1 MAERSLFER
10 HGGFAAV
17 SQIVL
22 AFYDRVL
29 DSDVIGPFFETV
41 EMPDLIDHQTKFVA
55 SMMGGPAS
63 YSDEHLR
70 QIHASLGIDHMA
82 MDEMVR
88 LFRDTLQDFDFDEA
102 SIEALVGEIERRRS
116 VVITPR

>member
-10 HGGFAAV
+10 HGGFATV
-17 SQIVL
+17 SKIVM

-29 DSDVIGPFFETV
+29 DSEVIGPFFDDV
-41 EMPDLIDHQTKFVA
+41 EMPDLIDHQTKFIA

-70 QIHASLGIDHMA
+70 QIHHELGIDHPA

-88 LFRDTLQDFDFDEA
+88 LFRATLTDFGFDAESVAALA
-102 SIEALVGEIERRRS
+102 SEIERRRS
-116 VVITPR
+116 IIVGR